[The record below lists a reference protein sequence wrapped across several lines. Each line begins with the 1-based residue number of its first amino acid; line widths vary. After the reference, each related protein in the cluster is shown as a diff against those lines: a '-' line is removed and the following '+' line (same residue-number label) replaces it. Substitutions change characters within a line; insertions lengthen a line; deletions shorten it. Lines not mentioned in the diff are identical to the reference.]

1 MMQSCRPTAPVG
13 KQIPASSSW
22 TAAGVALRRGTQYLK
37 ENHDIEVGLVLP
49 NPDVPLRIAAPDD
62 LAAPMAPERRVLD
75 RQCPGP
81 DADTFHTG

>member
-1 MMQSCRPTAPVG
+1 MMQDCRPTAPVG

-81 DADTFHTG
+81 DADTFHTA